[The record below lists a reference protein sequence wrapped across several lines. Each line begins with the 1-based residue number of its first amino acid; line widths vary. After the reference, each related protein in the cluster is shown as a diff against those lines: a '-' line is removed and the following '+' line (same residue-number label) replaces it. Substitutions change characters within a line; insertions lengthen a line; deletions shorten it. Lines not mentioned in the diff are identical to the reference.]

1 MTGVIRDLLQAIID
15 KIDAGNSHITEDQ
28 AVMIA
33 DMLKP
38 YTLYE
43 PYTTAAKAHTYLG
56 INMKTFRNLIKTGE
70 LPKGIKEAGDSSL
83 KWLKTDI
90 INYSNKTGKKNKFGF
105 TLDSCS
111 WKVFMFKS
119 H

>member
-1 MTGVIRDLLQAIID
+1 MINVLKNILQAIID
-15 KIDAGNSHITEDQ
+15 KIDAGNSNLTEEQ
-28 AVMIA
+28 IIMVV

-56 INMKTFRNLIKTGE
+56 ISMKTFRNLIKTGE

-105 TLDSCS
+105 TSCS

>member
-1 MTGVIRDLLQAIID
+1 MQNIVRDMSMAIVD
-15 KIDAGNSHITEDQ
+15 KIDAGNTNISEEQ
-28 AVMIA
+28 VLKIA
-33 DMLKP
+33 EVLRP

-56 INMKTFRNLIKTGE
+56 ISMKTFRNLVKDGE
-70 LPKGIKEAGDSSL
+70 LPKGIKEAGDYSL

-105 TLDSCS
+105 TLE
-111 WKVFMFKS
+111 
-119 H
+119 